1 MKKERFVAAPHTFM
15 LSVLLMISIQA
26 AYAIMLIS
34 HQESIGAFLRV
45 PGALQVTLLV
55 AVIYLALLVMLFCTR
70 YQWAAV
76 TEICEDRV
84 VFRALFTHRTFY
96 YSDMHH
102 IGVDYGLLDGRKQ
115 FWMYFSKTPIPAMY
129 YHRINRMKP
138 SRSFMRVQYCKKTYE
153 RLVANTPPQISNQL
167 RKCYSTIRL
176 HDLDKK
182 E

>member
-1 MKKERFVAAPHTFM
+1 
-15 LSVLLMISIQA
+15 
-26 AYAIMLIS
+26 
-34 HQESIGAFLRV
+34 
-45 PGALQVTLLV
+45 
-55 AVIYLALLVMLFCTR
+55 
-70 YQWAAV
+70 
-76 TEICEDRV
+76 
-84 VFRALFTHRTFY
+84 
-96 YSDMHH
+96 MHH